1 MNNRQDNLTD
11 KFDFTI
17 IGSGP
22 ASLSL
27 ALKLEKKGFKII
39 IFEAGDLYPTEVNQ
53 KMYEGNIV
61 GDKYFDLDVY
71 QEPSSVDIKSKLS
84 ELAIKN

>member
-1 MNNRQDNLTD
+1 MIIKNVDNLTD

-27 ALKLEKKGFKII
+27 ALKLEKKGSEYVYRFAFWFGIQI
-39 IFEAGDLYPTEVNQ
+39 
-53 KMYEGNIV
+53 EG
-61 GDKYFDLDVY
+61 
-71 QEPSSVDIKSKLS
+71 
-84 ELAIKN
+84 